1 MDRAWQLSSE
11 NLKALTVY
19 LADNMEPFD
28 KNPYLPVMH
37 AATLLMLLR
46 LVDRSRGASANDTSS
61 SRSSSRSSPRSS
73 PCKEDAKRKEGKGGA
88 SGAPNDMYS
97 CLKYCMKKSG
107 LGREMAYV
115 SEFDLVR

>member
-1 MDRAWQLSSE
+1 MDRAWQLSAE

-28 KNPYLPVMH
+28 KEPYLPVMH

-46 LVDRSRGASANDTSS
+46 LVDRSRGASAKDTSS
-61 SRSSSRSSPRSS
+61 SSSSSS
-73 PCKEDAKRKEGKGGA
+73 KEDVKRKKGKGGA

-107 LGREMAYV
+107 LGREAAYV
-115 SEFDLVR
+115 SEFDVVR